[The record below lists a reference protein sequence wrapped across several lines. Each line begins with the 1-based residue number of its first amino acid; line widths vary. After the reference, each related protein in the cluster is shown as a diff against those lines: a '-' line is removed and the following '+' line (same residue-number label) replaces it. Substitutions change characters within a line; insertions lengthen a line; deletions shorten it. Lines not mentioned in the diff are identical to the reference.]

1 MLNTITYTLK
11 SMTPYADVTIVLA
24 IVLCSLQ
31 SVTSQ
36 VTCGAGEFVA
46 TSDAGNDICRTCPQD
61 TYKTGDL
68 ASATLRQCIACP
80 DDSPRTLMTG
90 ATTEAD
96 CTYGM
101 LYLRHSDNSL

>member
-1 MLNTITYTLK
+1 MHVLITMKALSCVTVALTIWLF
-11 SMTPYADVTIVLA
+11 SP
-24 IVLCSLQ
+24 S

-96 CTYGM
+96 CAYGM
-101 LYLRHSDNSL
+101 YLRHIDNSL

>member
-1 MLNTITYTLK
+1 MYGLINMKAL
-11 SMTPYADVTIVLA
+11 SCVTISFTIWLF
-24 IVLCSLQ
+24 SP
-31 SVTSQ
+31 SPVTSQ

-61 TYKTGDL
+61 TYKTGDP
-68 ASATLRQCIACP
+68 AAAALRQCIACP

>member
-1 MLNTITYTLK
+1 MLNAITCTLK
-11 SMTPYADVTIVLA
+11 SMTPHADVTIVLA

-46 TSDAGNDICRTCPQD
+46 TSVAGNDICRTCPQD
-61 TYKTGDL
+61 TYKPGDP

-80 DDSPRTLMTG
+80 DDRPRTLMTG
-90 ATTEAD
+90 APAD
-96 CTYGM
+96 AYCAYGTFYACC
-101 LYLRHSDNSL
+101 L